1 MPSGGQTCT
10 SIMLLE
16 ALPCP
21 LLVGVV
27 REGG

>member
-16 ALPCP
+16 ALPYH

-27 REGG
+27 RGGG